1 MKYTLVELSE
11 FSGNKATVYSVI
23 VDEEELTLFEK
34 FVEENI
40 ISFKDEIIFIF
51 DRLETIGH
59 DTGAREH
66 YFKFKEGKPGDGIVA
81 LYDQPDSKLRLYC
94 IRYGTQIVILGG
106 GGPKDKNMKALQE
119 DKKLTNENY
128 LLRSLSGAITERIK
142 DKRIWYSDDGYAL
155 EGELEFEEEEY
166 E

>member
-1 MKYTLVELSE
+1 MKYKLVELNE
-11 FSGNKATVYSVI
+11 FTGNKATVYSVI

-40 ISFKDEIIFIF
+40 ISFKDEIFFIF

-59 DTGAREH
+59 ETGAREH

-94 IRYGTQIVILGG
+94 IRYGTQIIILGG
-106 GGPKDKNMKALQE
+106 GGHKSKKVRALQD
-119 DKKLTNENY
+119 DKKLKEDNY
-128 LLRSLSGAITERIK
+128 LLRKISEAITERIK
-142 DKRIWYSDDGYAL
+142 DRRIRYSADGYTL
-155 EGELEFEEEEY
+155 EGEIEFEEEEY